1 MYMHHKICRNHTSTA
16 GLTDNTSIPCLFLPS
31 MLRNPRRVNTHTQ
44 AMYNSRK
51 FLSWYSCFLGLPMN
65 EPRFLEAKV
74 CGESFSFYAH
84 GSWWTPCY
92 PVSHLS
98 ITKEIKQQ
106 PYKTDLR
113 ARSTTLRVAA
123 GIEPAHM
130 RFALQRANETGA
142 KWKQMFRWDM
152 GKGIWYWMNLAQLQL
167 QLVIVWCIMLDCEQ
181 PNWLC
186 HARPGYND
194 TVNEAFKVG
203 CNSCI
208 LSMLYLKDT
217 WQEHKCLGNSW
228 FVDGCS
234 TMKLFATHVMI
245 YHDISRI
252 LHNSI
257 LLCLCAFCGCC
268 KQNSMQACKG
278 HTFHAVI
285 TSLFS
290 FKAFIGGW

>member
-1 MYMHHKICRNHTSTA
+1 MPMDHDGPRAIQYPIWASLRRSSSSHTRRTCA
-16 GLTDNTSIPCLFLPS
+16 LAAPHCVWLQGLNQHTCDSHCSGPMRREPS
-31 MLRNPRRVNTHTQ
+31 GNRC
-44 AMYNSRK
+44 S
-51 FLSWYSCFLGLPMN
+51 
-65 EPRFLEAKV
+65 
-74 CGESFSFYAH
+74 GETWEKEFDIGWIWHSF
-84 GSWWTPCY
+84 
-92 PVSHLS
+92 
-98 ITKEIKQQ
+98 
-106 PYKTDLR
+106 
-113 ARSTTLRVAA
+113 
-123 GIEPAHM
+123 
-130 RFALQRANETGA
+130 
-142 KWKQMFRWDM
+142 
-152 GKGIWYWMNLAQLQL
+152 QL

-217 WQEHKCLGNSW
+217 WQEHELGNSW
-228 FVDGCS
+228 FVHGCS

-257 LLCLCAFCGCC
+257 LLCLCPFCGCC